1 MCVCGISVGSTVYE
15 IFLDLNKYFTTGG
28 VSPWS
33 GLRVPCDKYLQLL
46 VSGGGAGQCSDGR
59 IILHGAVI
67 SR

>member
-46 VSGGGAGQCSDGR
+46 VSGGGPDNALMDGLFCTAR
-59 IILHGAVI
+59 
-67 SR
+67 

>member
-46 VSGGGAGQCSDGR
+46 VSGGDPDNALMDGLFCTAR
-59 IILHGAVI
+59 
-67 SR
+67 